1 MSAATDEVASE
12 PAAQSSGESTS
23 GASCS
28 TAPMSSNVDGA
39 GVQKAPGKAG
49 KAKKTKKR
57 ILNKILRGAVIYSGT
72 VIGFGPLFGS

>member
-1 MSAATDEVASE
+1 V
-12 PAAQSSGESTS
+12 
-23 GASCS
+23 
-28 TAPMSSNVDGA
+28 SSNVDGA

-49 KAKKTKKR
+49 KAKKMKKR